1 MNQRN
6 IMMIDPERAHTRFWL
21 SRFLLVL
28 LTLALGISLGLAV
41 FSLPVKSVGMAD
53 RVRATIPHS
62 GVTNPVTAVLL
73 NFRAYDTLLEI
84 GVLLLAVVGLHS
96 FQTLPGRQAFSMP
109 EPGPIL
115 HALVRLLVPI
125 MVLVSGYFLWVG
137 AHAPGGAFQGGAV
150 LGAAA
155 VLLFLAGFRLET
167 WFYEWPFRGILVLGF
182 TLFLVVGVGSMAV
195 EGRFLEFPRAWAGGL
210 ILLVEAGLTVSIGC
224 ILGALFA
231 GVSVAPNGV
240 NRTKENP

>member
-1 MNQRN
+1 
-6 IMMIDPERAHTRFWL
+6 MMIDPDRAHTRFCFA
-21 SRFLLVL
+21 RFLLVL

-41 FSLPVKSVGMAD
+41 FSLPLNLVGLAD
-53 RVRATIPHS
+53 RVQATVPHS

-96 FQTLPGRQAFSMP
+96 LQTVHGRQAFSMP

-115 HALVRLLVPI
+115 HALVRLLVPL

-137 AHAPGGAFQGGAV
+137 THAPGGAFQGGAV

-155 VLLFLAGFRLET
+155 VLLLLSGFRLET
-167 WFYEWPFRGILVLGF
+167 WFSGWPFRGILVLGF

-195 EGRFLEFPRAWAGGL
+195 EGRFLEYPRAWAGGL
-210 ILLVEAGLTVSIGC
+210 ILFVEAGLTLSIGC
-224 ILGALFA
+224 ILAALFA
-231 GVSVAPNGV
+231 GISVAPNGV
-240 NRTKENP
+240 NRTMENP